1 MEYKSI
7 STVIN
12 TIKGIVKNKENELHY
27 KPNTCEL
34 GVILPRQQG
43 TGEYNVLMYHVG
55 LNMMVVRWYDTDIN
69 GEVSLYLV
77 PEPDENTKYAFQ
89 VDYDDRGVVDDE
101 VEFIPVLT
109 EEEYFQQST
118 IRDYSK
124 VTLEDMIESVNFMS
138 YVKDLLYAYESE
150 LF

>member
-7 STVIN
+7 STVISI
-12 TIKGIVKNKENELHY
+12 IKSVIENKENELHY

-69 GEVSLYLV
+69 GEISLYLI
-77 PEPDENTKYAFQ
+77 PNPDESTKYAFQ
-89 VDYDDRGVVDDE
+89 VDYDDSGVVGDE

-118 IRDYSK
+118 IRDYRN
-124 VTLEDMIESVNFMS
+124 VTLDDMIQSVNFMK
-138 YVKDLLYAYESE
+138 YVKDLLDLHEKEY
-150 LF
+150 